1 MTENPTDTSL
11 TLWDSTAD
19 PPGSA
24 DLVYRWNGY
33 AETDSVHSLLRYVE
47 THGERLRRK
56 YVAWVHDL
64 GESRIDGQRLVD
76 GLALKDGLSYW
87 WMTLF
92 VEKSPWKTPSI
103 MDAIRLLALEEIV
116 VQEKPRRFRLVS
128 ASRNL
133 HEVLRGLCQSL
144 EIAYEW
150 QRPTDRPQRPLNLRR
165 LYHAL
170 PASMQAWLQFGRYL
184 WERWPLR
191 GAEKSGWFPGDRSLF
206 VCSYFVHMV
215 PEEAAE
221 GHFHSRYWEDLHG
234 LMGRLGLSGN
244 WLQHYYPHDAAPNPG
259 VAMEWVRRFNQK
271 RQQEGFHTFLDAY
284 LSGRVVLRV
293 LKRWLKLNLLSR
305 RLGKM
310 EHAFRPQGSKFSLW
324 PLMRGD
330 WYASMRGPVAILNL
344 LWIELFERALRDL
357 PHQKKG
363 LYLCENQGWER
374 ALIHA
379 WRKHG
384 HGQLIAVAHGTNR
397 RFWDLRY
404 FTDSRT
410 VRSSDPHP
418 LPQAD
423 FVALNSRTAIDDYLS
438 ADYPKE
444 AIVECEALRY
454 AYLNDLQARHP
465 ARKGEHDATR
475 VLILGDY
482 KPASTIKMLHL
493 LEAAVS
499 HRSVAGTY
507 TVKPHPNFMINAADY
522 PSLHLKVVRTALG
535 EILHDFDVA
544 YSSNVTS
551 AAVDAYLAG
560 LPVVVMLEE
569 MELNFSPL
577 RGQPGVRFVSTA
589 EELLQALQA
598 AGQEVAAIPDRD
610 EFLFLDPE
618 LPRWEKVLRT

>member
-1 MTENPTDTSL
+1 MTENPTDVSI
-11 TLWDSTAD
+11 TLWDFTAD

-24 DLVYRWNGY
+24 DQVYRWNGY

-47 THGERLRRK
+47 IHGERLRSK

-64 GESRIDGQRLVD
+64 GESRANGKRLVD
-76 GLALKDGLSYW
+76 VLALEDGLSYW

-92 VEKSPWKTPSI
+92 VEKSPWKSPSI

-128 ASRNL
+128 ANRNL
-133 HEVLRGLCQSL
+133 HEVLRGLFQNL
-144 EIAYEW
+144 DIAYEW
-150 QRPTDRPQRPLNLRR
+150 QRPPGKASRPWNLRR

-170 PASMQAWLQFGRYL
+170 PASVQAWLQFGRHL
-184 WERWPLR
+184 WGRWPLR

-206 VCSYFVHMV
+206 VCSYFVHIV
-215 PEEAAE
+215 SAEAAE
-221 GHFHSRYWEDLHG
+221 GHFHSHYWEGLHG
-234 LMGRLGLSGN
+234 LMDRLKLSGN
-244 WLQHYYPHDAAPNPG
+244 WLQHYYPHDAVPNPRT
-259 VAMEWVRRFNQK
+259 AMQWVRRFNQK
-271 RQQEGFHTFLDAY
+271 RQKEGFHTFLDAY
-284 LSGRVVLRV
+284 LSWGVVLRV
-293 LKRWLKLNLLSR
+293 LRSWFRLNLLSR
-305 RLGKM
+305 RLSKTRQ
-310 EHAFRPQGSKFSLW
+310 AFRPQGSKLSLW

-379 WRKHG
+379 WRKNG

-410 VRSSDPHP
+410 VRSSDPHAM
-418 LPQAD
+418 PQAD
-423 FVALNSRTAIDDYLS
+423 LVALNGKTAIDEYIS
-438 ADYPKE
+438 ANYPKE

-465 ARKGEHDATR
+465 GEKGEKAETHI
-475 VLILGDY
+475 LILGDY
-482 KPASTIKMLHL
+482 KPSSTIKMLQL
-493 LEAAVS
+493 LELAAPQM
-499 HRSVAGTY
+499 SVAATY
-507 TVKPHPNFMINAADY
+507 TVKPHPNFMIDAADY
-522 PSLHLKVVRTALG
+522 PSLHLKVVSNALG
-535 EILHDFDVA
+535 EILHDFDIA
-544 YSSNVTS
+544 YSSNLTS
-551 AAVDAYLAG
+551 AAVDAYLTG

-569 MELNFSPL
+569 TELNLSPL
-577 RGQPGVRFVSTA
+577 RGQPEVRFVSTP
-589 EELLQALQA
+589 EELAEALLA
-598 AGQEVAAIPDRD
+598 ANQSMGEVPNRED
-610 EFLFLDPE
+610 FLFLDPE
-618 LPRWEKVLRT
+618 LPRWQKVLRA